1 MMNQET
7 NHGITY
13 SLSLLRNKDYS
24 KALFWLGIKPLDFD
38 ELHELLTNISDNQLI
53 TIIEELQ
60 TKYLISP
67 IKEAGC
73 FVLTEGGQEFA
84 RLVMSLG
91 VWGRQQMDENGGNDS
106 AQVVLPDSSMD
117 QTELLKY
124 RNTIEQY
131 IYSGC
136 AWHGS
141 D

>member
-38 ELHELLTNISDNQLI
+38 ELHELLTNISDNRLI

-91 VWGRQQMDENGGNDS
+91 VWGRQQMDENGGNNS
-106 AQVVLPDSSMD
+106 VQVVLPDSSMG
-117 QTELLKY
+117 QKELLKY
-124 RNTIEQY
+124 RNMVEQY
-131 IYSGC
+131 I
-136 AWHGS
+136 
-141 D
+141 

>member
-24 KALFWLGIKPLDFD
+24 KALFWLGVKPLDFD
-38 ELHELLTNISDNQLI
+38 DLHELLTNISDNRLI

-84 RLVMSLG
+84 RLVMPLG

-131 IYSGC
+131 I
-136 AWHGS
+136 
-141 D
+141 

>member
-13 SLSLLRNKDYS
+13 SLSLLRNGDYS
-24 KALFWLGIKPLDFD
+24 KVLFWLGVKPLDFD
-38 ELHELLTNISDNQLI
+38 YLHELLTNISDNRLI

-106 AQVVLPDSSMD
+106 VQVVLPDSSMG
-117 QTELLKY
+117 QKELLKY
-124 RNTIEQY
+124 RNMVEQY
-131 IYSGC
+131 I
-136 AWHGS
+136 
-141 D
+141 

>member
-1 MMNQET
+1 ML
-7 NHGITY
+7 IT
-13 SLSLLRNKDYS
+13 LKFF
-24 KALFWLGIKPLDFD
+24 FWLGIKPLDFD
-38 ELHELLTNISDNQLI
+38 ELHELLTNIYDNQLI

-91 VWGRQQMDENGGNDS
+91 VWGRQQMDENGGNDR

-124 RNTIEQY
+124 RNTVEQY
-131 IYSGC
+131 I
-136 AWHGS
+136 
-141 D
+141 

>member
-13 SLSLLRNKDYS
+13 SLSLLRNSDYS

-38 ELHELLTNISDNQLI
+38 ELHELLTNIYDNQLI

-117 QTELLKY
+117 QIELLKY
-124 RNTIEQY
+124 RNTVEQY
-131 IYSGC
+131 I
-136 AWHGS
+136 
-141 D
+141 

>member
-1 MMNQET
+1 MMNQEA

-13 SLSLLRNKDYS
+13 SLSLLRNGDYS
-24 KALFWLGIKPLDFD
+24 KALFWLGVKPLDFD
-38 ELHELLTNISDNQLI
+38 DLHELLTNISDNRLI

-91 VWGRQQMDENGGNDS
+91 VWGRQQMDENGGNNS
-106 AQVVLPDSSMD
+106 VQVVLPDSSMG
-117 QTELLKY
+117 QKELLKY
-124 RNTIEQY
+124 RNMVEQY
-131 IYSGC
+131 I
-136 AWHGS
+136 
-141 D
+141 

>member
-13 SLSLLRNKDYS
+13 SLSLLRNSDYS

-38 ELHELLTNISDNQLI
+38 ELHELLTNIYDNQLI
-53 TIIEELQ
+53 TMIEELQ

-117 QTELLKY
+117 QIELLKY
-124 RNTIEQY
+124 RNTVEQY
-131 IYSGC
+131 I
-136 AWHGS
+136 
-141 D
+141 

>member
-1 MMNQET
+1 MNQET

-13 SLSLLRNKDYS
+13 SLSLLRNGDYS
-24 KALFWLGIKPLDFD
+24 KVLFWLGVKPLDFD
-38 ELHELLTNISDNQLI
+38 DLHELLTNISDNRLI

-84 RLVMSLG
+84 RLVMSFG

-106 AQVVLPDSSMD
+106 VQVVLPDSSMG
-117 QTELLKY
+117 QKELLKY
-124 RNTIEQY
+124 RNMVEQY
-131 IYSGC
+131 I
-136 AWHGS
+136 
-141 D
+141 

>member
-13 SLSLLRNKDYS
+13 SLSLLRNGDYS
-24 KALFWLGIKPLDFD
+24 KALFWLGVKPLDFD
-38 ELHELLTNISDNQLI
+38 DLHELLTNTSDNRLI

-91 VWGRQQMDENGGNDS
+91 VWGRQQMDENGGNNS
-106 AQVVLPDSSMD
+106 VQVVLPDSSMG
-117 QTELLKY
+117 QKELLKY
-124 RNTIEQY
+124 RNMVEQY
-131 IYSGC
+131 I
-136 AWHGS
+136 
-141 D
+141 

>member
-1 MMNQET
+1 MMNQEA

-13 SLSLLRNKDYS
+13 SLSFLRNADYS
-24 KALFWLGIKPLDFD
+24 KVLFWLGIKPLDFD
-38 ELHELLTNISDNQLI
+38 NLHELLTNISDNQLI

-60 TKYLISP
+60 IKYLISP

-124 RNTIEQY
+124 RNTVEQY
-131 IYSGC
+131 I
-136 AWHGS
+136 
-141 D
+141 

>member
-13 SLSLLRNKDYS
+13 SLSLLRNGDYS
-24 KALFWLGIKPLDFD
+24 KALFWLGVKPLDFD
-38 ELHELLTNISDNQLI
+38 DLHELLTNISDNRLI

-106 AQVVLPDSSMD
+106 VQVVLPDSSMG
-117 QTELLKY
+117 QKELLKY
-124 RNTIEQY
+124 RNI
-131 IYSGC
+131 
-136 AWHGS
+136 A
-141 D
+141 

>member
-13 SLSLLRNKDYS
+13 SLSLLRNSDYS
-24 KALFWLGIKPLDFD
+24 KALFWRGIKPLDFD
-38 ELHELLTNISDNQLI
+38 ELHELLTNIYDNQLI

-73 FVLTEGGQEFA
+73 FVLTEGGQEFT

-124 RNTIEQY
+124 RNTVEQY
-131 IYSGC
+131 I
-136 AWHGS
+136 
-141 D
+141 

>member
-1 MMNQET
+1 MNQET

-13 SLSLLRNKDYS
+13 SLSLLRNGDYS
-24 KALFWLGIKPLDFD
+24 KALFWLGVKPLDFD
-38 ELHELLTNISDNQLI
+38 DLHELLTNISDNRLI

-91 VWGRQQMDENGGNDS
+91 VWGRQQMDENGGNNS
-106 AQVVLPDSSMD
+106 VQVVLPDSSIG
-117 QTELLKY
+117 QKELLKY
-124 RNTIEQY
+124 RNMVEQY
-131 IYSGC
+131 I
-136 AWHGS
+136 
-141 D
+141 

>member
-13 SLSLLRNKDYS
+13 SLSLLRNSDYS

-38 ELHELLTNISDNQLI
+38 ELHELLTNIYDNQLI

-73 FVLTEGGQEFA
+73 FVLTEGGQEFT

-117 QTELLKY
+117 QIELLKY
-124 RNTIEQY
+124 RNTVEQY
-131 IYSGC
+131 I
-136 AWHGS
+136 
-141 D
+141 

>member
-13 SLSLLRNKDYS
+13 SLSLLRNGDYS
-24 KALFWLGIKPLDFD
+24 KVLFWLGVKPLDFD
-38 ELHELLTNISDNQLI
+38 DLHELLTNISDNRLI

-84 RLVMSLG
+84 LLVMSFG

-106 AQVVLPDSSMD
+106 VQVVLPDSSMG
-117 QTELLKY
+117 QKELLKY
-124 RNTIEQY
+124 RNMVEQY
-131 IYSGC
+131 I
-136 AWHGS
+136 
-141 D
+141 

>member
-13 SLSLLRNKDYS
+13 SLSLLRNGDYS
-24 KALFWLGIKPLDFD
+24 KVLFLLGVKPLDFD
-38 ELHELLTNISDNQLI
+38 DLHELLTNISDNRLI

-106 AQVVLPDSSMD
+106 VQVVLPDSSMG
-117 QTELLKY
+117 QKELLKY
-124 RNTIEQY
+124 RNMVEQY
-131 IYSGC
+131 I
-136 AWHGS
+136 
-141 D
+141 

>member
-13 SLSLLRNKDYS
+13 SLSLLRNGDYS

-106 AQVVLPDSSMD
+106 VQVVLPDSSME

-124 RNTIEQY
+124 RNTVEQY
-131 IYSGC
+131 I
-136 AWHGS
+136 
-141 D
+141 

>member
-1 MMNQET
+1 MMNRET

-13 SLSLLRNKDYS
+13 SLSLLRNSDYS

-38 ELHELLTNISDNQLI
+38 DLHELLTNISDNQLI

-124 RNTIEQY
+124 RNTVEQY
-131 IYSGC
+131 I
-136 AWHGS
+136 
-141 D
+141 

>member
-13 SLSLLRNKDYS
+13 SLSLLCNGDYS
-24 KALFWLGIKPLDFD
+24 KVLFWLGVKPLDFD
-38 ELHELLTNISDNQLI
+38 DLHELLTNISDNRLI

-84 RLVMSLG
+84 RLVMSFG

-106 AQVVLPDSSMD
+106 VQVVLPDSSMG
-117 QTELLKY
+117 QKELLKY
-124 RNTIEQY
+124 RNMVEQY
-131 IYSGC
+131 I
-136 AWHGS
+136 
-141 D
+141 

>member
-13 SLSLLRNKDYS
+13 SLSLLRNGDYS
-24 KALFWLGIKPLDFD
+24 KALFWLGVKPLDFD
-38 ELHELLTNISDNQLI
+38 DLHELLTNISDNRLI

-91 VWGRQQMDENGGNDS
+91 VWGRQQMNENGGNNS
-106 AQVVLPDSSMD
+106 VQVVLPDSSMG
-117 QTELLKY
+117 QKELLKY
-124 RNTIEQY
+124 
-131 IYSGC
+131 
-136 AWHGS
+136 
-141 D
+141 

>member
-13 SLSLLRNKDYS
+13 SLSLLRNGDYS
-24 KALFWLGIKPLDFD
+24 KALFWLGVKPLDFD
-38 ELHELLTNISDNQLI
+38 DLHELLTNISDNRLI

-106 AQVVLPDSSMD
+106 VQVVLPDSSME

-124 RNTIEQY
+124 RNRIEQY
-131 IYSGC
+131 I
-136 AWHGS
+136 
-141 D
+141 

>member
-13 SLSLLRNKDYS
+13 SLSLLRNSDYS

-38 ELHELLTNISDNQLI
+38 ELHELLTNIYDNQLI

-106 AQVVLPDSSMD
+106 AQVVLPDSSMG
-117 QTELLKY
+117 QKELLKY
-124 RNTIEQY
+124 RNTVEQY
-131 IYSGC
+131 I
-136 AWHGS
+136 
-141 D
+141 

>member
-13 SLSLLRNKDYS
+13 SLSLLRNSDYS
-24 KALFWLGIKPLDFD
+24 KVLFWLGIKPLDFD
-38 ELHELLTNISDNQLI
+38 ELHELLTNIYDNQLI

-124 RNTIEQY
+124 RNTVEQY
-131 IYSGC
+131 I
-136 AWHGS
+136 
-141 D
+141 

>member
-13 SLSLLRNKDYS
+13 SLSLLHNSDYS
-24 KALFWLGIKPLDFD
+24 KAIFWLGIKPLDFD
-38 ELHELLTNISDNQLI
+38 ELHELLTNIYDNQLI

-124 RNTIEQY
+124 RNMVEQY
-131 IYSGC
+131 I
-136 AWHGS
+136 
-141 D
+141 

>member
-13 SLSLLRNKDYS
+13 SLSLLRNSDYS

-38 ELHELLTNISDNQLI
+38 DLHELLTNIYDNQLI

-73 FVLTEGGQEFA
+73 FVLTTGGQEFA

-124 RNTIEQY
+124 RNTVEQY
-131 IYSGC
+131 I
-136 AWHGS
+136 
-141 D
+141 

>member
-13 SLSLLRNKDYS
+13 SLSLLRNSDYS

-38 ELHELLTNISDNQLI
+38 ELHELLTNIYDNQLI

-73 FVLTEGGQEFA
+73 FVLTTGGQEFA

-91 VWGRQQMDENGGNDS
+91 VWGRQQMDESGGNDS

-124 RNTIEQY
+124 RNMVEQY
-131 IYSGC
+131 I
-136 AWHGS
+136 
-141 D
+141 

>member
-7 NHGITY
+7 NQGITY
-13 SLSLLRNKDYS
+13 SLSLLRNGDYS
-24 KALFWLGIKPLDFD
+24 KALFWLGVKPLDFD
-38 ELHELLTNISDNQLI
+38 DLHELLTNISDNRLI

-91 VWGRQQMDENGGNDS
+91 VWGRQQMDENGGNNS
-106 AQVVLPDSSMD
+106 VQVVLPDSSMG
-117 QTELLKY
+117 QKELLKY
-124 RNTIEQY
+124 RNMVEQY
-131 IYSGC
+131 I
-136 AWHGS
+136 
-141 D
+141 

>member
-13 SLSLLRNKDYS
+13 SLSLLRNGDYS
-24 KALFWLGIKPLDFD
+24 KALFWLGVKPLDFD
-38 ELHELLTNISDNQLI
+38 DLHELLTNISDNRLI

-91 VWGRQQMDENGGNDS
+91 VWGRQQMDENGGNNS
-106 AQVVLPDSSMD
+106 VQVVLPDSSMV
-117 QTELLKY
+117 QKELLKY
-124 RNTIEQY
+124 RNMVEQY
-131 IYSGC
+131 I
-136 AWHGS
+136 
-141 D
+141 

>member
-13 SLSLLRNKDYS
+13 SLSLLRNGDYS
-24 KALFWLGIKPLDFD
+24 KALFWLGVKPLDFD
-38 ELHELLTNISDNQLI
+38 DLHELLTNISDNRLI

-73 FVLTEGGQEFA
+73 FVLTEGGQEIA

-106 AQVVLPDSSMD
+106 VQVVLPDSSMG
-117 QTELLKY
+117 QKELLKY
-124 RNTIEQY
+124 RNMVEQY
-131 IYSGC
+131 I
-136 AWHGS
+136 
-141 D
+141 

>member
-1 MMNQET
+1 MMNQKT

-13 SLSLLRNKDYS
+13 SLSLLRNSDYS

-38 ELHELLTNISDNQLI
+38 DLHELLTNISDNQLI

-73 FVLTEGGQEFA
+73 FVLTTGGQEFA

-106 AQVVLPDSSMD
+106 VQVVLPDSSME
-117 QTELLKY
+117 QKELLKY
-124 RNTIEQY
+124 RNMVEQY
-131 IYSGC
+131 I
-136 AWHGS
+136 
-141 D
+141 

>member
-1 MMNQET
+1 MMNQEA

-13 SLSLLRNKDYS
+13 SLSLLRNSDYS

-38 ELHELLTNISDNQLI
+38 ELHELLTNIYDNQLI

-91 VWGRQQMDENGGNDS
+91 VWGRQQMDESGGNDS

-124 RNTIEQY
+124 RNTVEQY
-131 IYSGC
+131 I
-136 AWHGS
+136 
-141 D
+141 

>member
-13 SLSLLRNKDYS
+13 SLSLLRNSDYS

-38 ELHELLTNISDNQLI
+38 DLHELLTNIYDNQLI

-91 VWGRQQMDENGGNDS
+91 VWGRQQMDESGGNDS

-117 QTELLKY
+117 QIELLKY
-124 RNTIEQY
+124 RNTVEQY
-131 IYSGC
+131 I
-136 AWHGS
+136 
-141 D
+141 

>member
-1 MMNQET
+1 MNQET

-13 SLSLLRNKDYS
+13 SLSLLRNGDYS
-24 KALFWLGIKPLDFD
+24 KALFWLGVKPLDFD
-38 ELHELLTNISDNQLI
+38 DLHELLTNISDNRLI

-91 VWGRQQMDENGGNDS
+91 VWGRQQMDENGGNNNV
-106 AQVVLPDSSMD
+106 QVVLPDSSMG
-117 QTELLKY
+117 QKELLKY
-124 RNTIEQY
+124 RNMVEQY
-131 IYSGC
+131 I
-136 AWHGS
+136 
-141 D
+141 

>member
-13 SLSLLRNKDYS
+13 SLSLLRNGDYS
-24 KALFWLGIKPLDFD
+24 KALFWLGVKPLDFD
-38 ELHELLTNISDNQLI
+38 DLHELLTNISDNRLI

-60 TKYLISP
+60 TKYLISS

-106 AQVVLPDSSMD
+106 VQVVLPDSSMG
-117 QTELLKY
+117 QKELLKY
-124 RNTIEQY
+124 RNVVEQY
-131 IYSGC
+131 I
-136 AWHGS
+136 
-141 D
+141 

>member
-13 SLSLLRNKDYS
+13 SLSLLRNGDYS

-38 ELHELLTNISDNQLI
+38 ELHELLTNISDNRLI

-106 AQVVLPDSSMD
+106 VQVVLPDSSMG
-117 QTELLKY
+117 QKELLKY
-124 RNTIEQY
+124 RNMVEQY
-131 IYSGC
+131 I
-136 AWHGS
+136 
-141 D
+141 

>member
-13 SLSLLRNKDYS
+13 SLSLLRNSDYS

-38 ELHELLTNISDNQLI
+38 ELHELLTNIYDNQLI

-73 FVLTEGGQEFA
+73 FVLTTGGQEFA

-91 VWGRQQMDENGGNDS
+91 VWGRQQMDESGGNDS

-124 RNTIEQY
+124 RNTVEQY
-131 IYSGC
+131 I
-136 AWHGS
+136 
-141 D
+141 